1 MRKFLVIDD
10 SQGRQE
16 SYSKVF
22 NFLELDFAFSKKE
35 FLEKIKIKYDGYIV
49 DVIYVEQQYEDY
61 SFQQILQK
69 LPNNKPLFIISEQW
83 STAMDGMK
91 MAYLRNS
98 EKYTHVL
105 GYLSWNIIHEGD
117 KGENV
122 KDFVKQQISNYYGL
136 AYGAFD
142 QDQDISVLQIS
153 DVEFGN
159 PNQENTPDVAR
170 STLRGSVRK
179 ALRKLG
185 FTNSDKVDFICV
197 CGDIAYKGEKEE
209 YIKAEKWFRLLG
221 NELLENGNFENML
234 IVPGNHDYCY
244 NATAGSFYYYDKD
257 KKDFCKRESEEY
269 VEYSEQ
275 AMYNFAKFVY
285 NLNGDNSYLL
295 DPYKPVIKRTY
306 EDYGLNFI
314 MLNPIRIG
322 SNKKFNYGL
331 VDANMGYLLDF
342 AEDIAEKDVCNI
354 VLSHLA
360 PDKYSVI
367 DPTSD
372 ATNRNIRN
380 IADELK
386 IKGWFYGHA
395 HDDEVIDDRKIG
407 RNKVLLSRTRTLMLN
422 NSQHCEGAGNGW
434 TLFKL
439 SRNKGK
445 IVDIS
450 YYDESSKT
458 EISHTKLFE

>member
-1 MRKFLVIDD
+1 MRKFLVVDD

-35 FLEKIKIKYDGYIV
+35 FLEKVKKKYDGYLV
-49 DVIYVEQQYEDY
+49 DVIYEEQQYEDY
-61 SFQQILQK
+61 SFQQILEK
-69 LPNNKPLFIISEQW
+69 LPDNKPLFIISEQW

-98 EKYTHVL
+98 DKYTNVL
-105 GYLSWNIIHEGD
+105 GYLSWNIIHVGD

-142 QDQDISVLQIS
+142 EEQDISVLQIS

-159 PNQENTPDVAR
+159 PDQEVNIETAR
-170 STLRGSVRK
+170 ATLRGNVRK
-179 ALRKLG
+179 TLRKLG

-197 CGDIAYKGEKEE
+197 CGDIAYRGEKEE
-209 YIKAEKWFRLLG
+209 YIKAEKWLRLLG
-221 NELLENGNFENML
+221 EELLENGNFENML

-244 NATAGSFYYYDKD
+244 NATAGSFYYYDKN
-257 KKDFCKRESEEY
+257 KKDFCERNKEDY
-269 VEYSEQ
+269 FDYNEQ

-285 NLNGDNSYLL
+285 NLNGDKSYLL
-295 DPYKPVIKRTY
+295 DPYRPIVKRTY
-306 EDYGLNFI
+306 EDYGVNFVL
-314 MLNPIRIG
+314 LNPIRIG
-322 SNKKFNYGL
+322 ADKKFKYGL
-331 VDANMGYLLDF
+331 DDINMGYLL
-342 AEDIAEKDVCNI
+342 EIAEEIEEKKVCNI

-360 PDKYSVI
+360 PDKYSMI
-367 DPTSD
+367 DPSAD
-372 ATNRNIRN
+372 VTNRNIRT

-395 HDDEVIDDRKIG
+395 HEDEVIDDRKVG
-407 RNKVLLSRTRTLMLN
+407 KYKVLLSRTRTLMLN
-422 NSQHCEGAGNGW
+422 NTQHCEGSGNGC

-439 SRNKGK
+439 SRTKGK
-445 IVDIS
+445 VVNIS
-450 YYDESSKT
+450 YYDESSQK
-458 EISHTKLFE
+458 EVSYNNLFE

>member
-1 MRKFLVIDD
+1 MKKFLVIDD

-35 FLEKIKIKYDGYIV
+35 FLEKVKLIYDGYLI
-49 DVIYVEQQYEDY
+49 DVIYEEQQYEDF
-61 SFQQILQK
+61 SFQQILEK

-98 EKYTHVL
+98 DKYTKVL

-142 QDQDISVLQIS
+142 EEQDISVLQIS

-159 PNQENTPDVAR
+159 PNQEVNIETAR
-170 STLRGSVRK
+170 ATIRSNVRK
-179 ALRKLG
+179 TLRKLG

-197 CGDIAYKGEKEE
+197 CGDIAYRGEKEE
-209 YIKAEKWFRLLG
+209 YTKAEKWFRLLG
-221 NELLENGNFENML
+221 EELLENRNFENML

-244 NATAGSFYYYDKD
+244 NATAGSFYSYDKD
-257 KKDFCKRESEEY
+257 KKDFCKRNKGDY
-269 VEYSEQ
+269 LAYHEQ

-285 NLNGDNSYLL
+285 NLNGDKSYLL
-295 DPYKPVIKRTY
+295 NPYKPVIKRTY
-306 EDYGLNFI
+306 EDYGLNFVL
-314 MLNPIRIG
+314 LNPIRTDV
-322 SNKKFNYGL
+322 NKSFKYGI
-331 VDANMGYLLDF
+331 DDINIKYLL
-342 AEDIAEKDVCNI
+342 EIAEEIEEKNVCNI

-360 PDKYSVI
+360 PEKYSMI
-367 DPTSD
+367 DPSAD
-372 ATNRNIRN
+372 VTNRNIRT

-395 HDDEVIDDRKIG
+395 HEDEVIDDRKIG
-407 RNKVLLSRTRTLMLN
+407 KNKVLLSRTRTLMLN
-422 NSQHCEGAGNGW
+422 NSQHCEGSGNGC

-439 SRNKGK
+439 SRTNGK
-445 IVDIS
+445 ITDIS
-450 YYDESSKT
+450 YYDQNSSK
-458 EISHTKLFE
+458 EVSYKNLFK

>member
-35 FLEKIKIKYDGYIV
+35 FLEKVKIKYDGYLV
-49 DVIYVEQQYEDY
+49 DVIYEEQQYEDY
-61 SFQQILQK
+61 SFQQILEK
-69 LPNNKPLFIISEQW
+69 LPDNKPLFIISEQW

-98 EKYTHVL
+98 DKYTNVL
-105 GYLSWNIIHEGD
+105 GYLSWNIIHAGD

-142 QDQDISVLQIS
+142 DEQDISVLQIS

-159 PNQENTPDVAR
+159 PDQEVNIETAR
-170 STLRGSVRK
+170 ATLRGNVRK
-179 ALRKLG
+179 TLRKLG

-209 YIKAEKWFRLLG
+209 YIKAEKWLRLLG
-221 NELLENGNFENML
+221 EELLENGNFENML

-257 KKDFCKRESEEY
+257 KKDFCERNKEDY
-269 VEYSEQ
+269 LDYHEQ

-285 NLNGDNSYLL
+285 NLNGDKSYLL
-295 DPYKPVIKRTY
+295 DPYRPIVKRTY
-306 EDYGLNFI
+306 EDYGLNFVL
-314 MLNPIRIG
+314 LNPIRIG
-322 SNKKFNYGL
+322 ADKKFKYGL
-331 VDANMGYLLDF
+331 DDINMGYLL
-342 AEDIAEKDVCNI
+342 EIAEEIEEKKVCNI

-360 PDKYSVI
+360 PDKYSMI
-367 DPTSD
+367 DPSAD
-372 ATNRNIRN
+372 VTNRNIRT

-395 HDDEVIDDRKIG
+395 HEDEVIDDRKVG
-407 RNKVLLSRTRTLMLN
+407 KYKVLLSRTRTLMLN
-422 NSQHCEGAGNGW
+422 NTQHCEGSGNGC

-439 SRNKGK
+439 SRTKGK
-445 IVDIS
+445 VVNIS
-450 YYDESSKT
+450 YYDEGSQKEVSYNN
-458 EISHTKLFE
+458 LFE